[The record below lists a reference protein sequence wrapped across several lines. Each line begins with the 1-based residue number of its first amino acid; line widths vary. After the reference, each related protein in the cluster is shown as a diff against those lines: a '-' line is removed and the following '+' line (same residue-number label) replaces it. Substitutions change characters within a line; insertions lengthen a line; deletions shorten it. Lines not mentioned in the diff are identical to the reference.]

1 MFKRLVLAA
10 TIATFAA
17 GAALA
22 QDKPIPTNQDA
33 CLQIAFDLA
42 QSAENKNLSDVK
54 LEKLEALLSTME
66 GHCDKEEFAEAMT
79 VSKDIEAEI
88 GQ

>member
-22 QDKPIPTNQDA
+22 QDAPTNQDD
-33 CLQIAFDLA
+33 CLKIAFDLA
-42 QSAENKNLSDVK
+42 QSAENKNLSDEK